1 MAHFDIN
8 PSINLNAVELKRIA
22 FRNLARHK
30 VKTILTVLGIMISVT
45 LYIFMDGWITGASAE
60 SRRNIVNYE
69 QGAAKLQTKQ
79 YFEKKDEFPMYE
91 SFDHGEFYAAAL
103 DKAGYDSAP
112 RFVFSGTLYSAT
124 GSAPI
129 MFNGVSPASERRL
142 LRYTPYVESGRYI
155 QEGAF
160 ELALGAL
167 AAEKLKVGI
176 PQRLTRGELEQDI
189 LPIAPHQDQDFIR
202 SLYEPVEKKKS
213 GFMNPMTEEDIAAQ
227 EDRMILKKE
236 IPPAELARYW
246 DILDAAGRNDVRIS
260 TVIDIKAAPD
270 AVSKTKFEVDLAPVL
285 DASELALFHQ
295 AYEYDELT
303 EAYYLASA
311 VLSNQIQI
319 AMVRVGYAGAIR
331 HVNQLMSAKVVGL
344 INSPDPMTNANIA
357 YMPLDVLQDEAGLML
372 EGHVTE
378 LLIRQKN
385 APDAKLPGKNESA
398 PRIQAALEAG
408 LAEQGAAL
416 ADNLAVFSWQDYLA
430 DYLGYENTEN
440 MSDRIIALL
449 LFILA
454 FMGIANTMLLA
465 ILERTKEIG
474 MMRALGMTDGQLI
487 FTYMMEA
494 GFVGLIGSLL
504 GIFAGCCINIPMVKY
519 GLDISVMAEQMGG
532 NIGYRVSSQMRSMWN
547 LPVIIG
553 SGVVATLLASLMAI
567 FPTRRAV
574 KMPVTESLRFE

>member
-1 MAHFDIN
+1 MANFDIN
-8 PSINLNAVELKRIA
+8 NAVELKRIA

-69 QGAAKLQTKQ
+69 QGAAKLQTKR
-79 YFEKKDEFPMYE
+79 YFEKKDELPMYE
-91 SFDHGEFYAAAL
+91 NFDNWESYAAVL

-112 RFVFSGTLYSAT
+112 RFVFSGTLYSMT

-129 MFNGVSPASERRL
+129 MFNGVDPASESRL
-142 LRYTPYVESGRYI
+142 LRYTPYLESGRYI
-155 QEGAF
+155 RDGTF
-160 ELALGAL
+160 ELALGAMV
-167 AAEKLKVGI
+167 AEKLKVGI
-176 PQRLTRGELEQDI
+176 PQRLTWRELEQDI
-189 LPIAPHQDQDFIR
+189 LPLAPLQNDQDFIR

-213 GFMNPMTEEDIAAQ
+213 GFMNPMTEEAIAAQ
-227 EDRMILKKE
+227 EDRLILKKE

-246 DILDAAGRNDVRIS
+246 DLLDATGRNDVRLS

-270 AVSKTKFEVDLAPVL
+270 AVSKTKFEVDLAPFL
-285 DASELALFHQ
+285 DASELALFNQ

-303 EAYYLASA
+303 EAYYLASDDP
-311 VLSNQIQI
+311 VLSNQILS
-319 AMVRVGYAGAIR
+319 AMVRVDYAGAIR
-331 HVNQLMSAKVVGL
+331 HVNQLMSAVVVGV

-385 APDAKLPGKNESA
+385 ASDAELPGKNEGA
-398 PRIQAALEAG
+398 PRIQAALESG

-416 ADNLAVFSWQDYLA
+416 PEDLAVFFWLDYIA

-440 MSDRIIALL
+440 MSSRIMALL

-474 MMRALGMTDGQLI
+474 MMRAMGMTDGQLI
-487 FTYMMEA
+487 VTYMVEA

-504 GIFAGCCINIPMVKY
+504 GIFAGCCINFPMVKY
-519 GLDISVMAEQMGG
+519 GMDFSAMAEQMGG
-532 NIGYRVSSQMRSMWN
+532 NIGYRVTSQMRSMWN